1 MPKILLVYANPAITV
16 TPVPPYGA
24 ERVAQCFR
32 LSGCDVRLVAP
43 WLEPQPLAAF
53 KKALAWEP
61 DLVGFSIR
69 NVDDALIV
77 RTAEGKGPID
87 TTFYLPQ
94 IRPLV
99 QAAQAKQIPILA
111 GGAAL
116 SSMPEGLLDYLGIR
130 FGILGAAEDL
140 IWRLGRAMVQGQP
153 FPAALP
159 EDPRILDRQRPFAG
173 RQHGDAAAWRP
184 PPGPT
189 PRMSEYLKLCR
200 SRDARVP
207 VQLAAGCD
215 RRCNF
220 CVEASFHGGQVRPR
234 PVEEILAELQ
244 ALRKAGIRRFWLTAS
259 ELNVPDARH
268 AIAVLRAIVAA
279 GLRVDL
285 AGFVQPAP
293 VNDDFLDALE
303 QAGVDP
309 SGLSWELGH
318 LDDRLL
324 RKGAGPANL
333 SQIRRLIELFCK
345 RGYKTLG
352 GSLLLGAHPEESW
365 ESIHRA
371 VETAKELDRAL
382 PEGLGLAWAA
392 GGRVYATA
400 PLGRWVAAN
409 FDAARP
415 FLYGK
420 LSPGFIK
427 PLVFCRPVAPR
438 ALLSHLQTAFS
449 GMRGHV
455 QLLNAEAPV
464 APALLRAERLLDRA
478 ILRRE
483 TEPRAA
489 LRLLTQVL
497 QQAPEHPEALKQ
509 AGLLCANVIG
519 DLPAAKGYFERLF
532 VRTGDSEVQRVV
544 AELDGMIAN

>member
-1 MPKILLVYANPAITV
+1 MPKILLVYANPAVTV

-32 LSGCDVRLVAP
+32 LSGCEVRLVAP
-43 WLEPQPLAAF
+43 WLEAQPLAAF

-77 RTAEGKGPID
+77 RSAEGEGPLD

-99 QAAQAKQIPILA
+99 RAAQAKNIPILV

-116 SSMPEGLLDYLGIR
+116 SSMPEGVLDYLGLR
-130 FGILGAAEDL
+130 FGMLGAAEDL
-140 IWRLGRAMVQGQP
+140 VWRLGRAMVQGQP

-159 EDPRILDRQRPFAG
+159 DDPRIIDRQRPYSG

-189 PRMSEYLKLCR
+189 PRMSEYLQLAR
-200 SRDARVP
+200 SRDARMP

-234 PVEEILAELQ
+234 PVEEILGELQ

-259 ELNVPDARH
+259 ELNVPDPRH
-268 AIAVLRAIVAA
+268 AIALLRAVVAA

-333 SQIRRLIELFCK
+333 SQIRRLVDLFCK

-365 ESIHRA
+365 ESIDRA
-371 VETAKELDRAL
+371 VATAKELDQAL

-392 GGRVYATA
+392 GGRVYASA

-409 FDAARP
+409 LKAARP
-415 FLYGK
+415 FLFGQM
-420 LSPGFIK
+420 SPGFVK
-427 PLVFCRPVAPR
+427 PLVHGRPVAPR
-438 ALLSHLQTAFS
+438 ALLRYLQAAFS
-449 GMRGHV
+449 DMRGHV
-455 QLLNAEAPV
+455 QLLNAEAPIS
-464 APALLRAERLLDRA
+464 PTLLRAERLLDRA
-478 ILRRE
+478 ILQRE
-483 TEPRAA
+483 DQPRAA
-489 LRLLTQVL
+489 LRLLAQVL
-497 QQAPEHPEALKQ
+497 ALAPEHPEALKQ
-509 AGLLCANVIG
+509 TGLLYANVIG
-519 DLPAAKGYFERLF
+519 DIPAAKRYFERLF
-532 VRTGDSEVQRVV
+532 AKTGDSEVQRVV
-544 AELDGMIAN
+544 AELERMISA